1 MAVRSLLFVFVSWSA
16 IMMHRKSRLFP
27 ALFRIEMVLLMLL
40 PIALALLG
48 TWMTERDGEMAS
60 GLRPAAWVRVALFAP
75 AAGVGFVY
83 SLRSQRFRNTFV
95 RQGGHVGSI
104 RS

>member
-1 MAVRSLLFVFVSWSA
+1 VLWSA

-27 ALFRIEMVLLMLL
+27 LLFRIEMVLLMLL

-48 TWMTERDGEMAS
+48 TWMTGHEGDMGS
-60 GLRPAAWVRVALFAP
+60 GLRLAAWARVALFAP
-75 AAGVGFVY
+75 AAGIGFVY

-95 RQGGHVGSI
+95 R
-104 RS
+104 